1 MTTRSEICK
10 LNDYEVA
17 MVSKLGIQ
25 IPLSLKPS
33 EAKIL
38 IRNETFKH
46 KFNGLGKPESPF
58 EDRIRFELLG
68 D

>member
-1 MTTRSEICK
+1 MTTRSEIWE

-17 MVSKLGIQ
+17 MVCKLGIQ
-25 IPLSLKPS
+25 IPLNFKAP
-33 EAKIL
+33 EAKTL
-38 IRNETFKH
+38 VRNETFKH

-58 EDRIRFELLG
+58 EDRIRFELLR